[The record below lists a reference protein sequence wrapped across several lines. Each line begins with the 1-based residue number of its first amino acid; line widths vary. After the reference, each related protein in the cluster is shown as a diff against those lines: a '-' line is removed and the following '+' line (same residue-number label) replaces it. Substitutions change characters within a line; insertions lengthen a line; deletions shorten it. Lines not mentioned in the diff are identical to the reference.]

1 MTLWLIA
8 VGLVT
13 LLGQVVLLREILVA
27 SFGSEL
33 IYLLAMGLQMLGTA
47 LGAVA
52 GRRATRESEARVRAL
67 FLTFAVTLP
76 ILVGLVRALRVIFR
90 GTPGAYLPFLQQL
103 SGIALVLLPLGM
115 SGGLL
120 FTSAAR
126 LYVDRSRTLA
136 AAYAVESIGGLIGGA
151 ISTVLIALGVQ
162 NLAAALLCS
171 IIAATAAL
179 LPSRA
184 ARPSWLSPVA
194 SALVLLLAAAL
205 SGSKRIDREL
215 TALNHPH
222 LLDSRDTPY
231 GRATVTGSLGQIVVF
246 ENDALAFESQGTSA
260 EEFVHLAALQAE
272 SPRSVLVL
280 GGAIE
285 GLVPE
290 VQKHKPSRVWDVEI
304 DKRLLDLVLPFLPSE
319 LTKPLS
325 MPGNIVTFEDPR
337 RLLERPGRYDLI
349 LSGMPEPESGQASR
363 FYTREFFDLCTRRLS
378 TGGVMAFRLR
388 SSENLWTPALARR
401 TASIVRALRSAFSDV
416 IVLPGTVN
424 VVVASNGR
432 LERDPDVLSA
442 RLRERRIQA
451 RLVSPPYLRYVY
463 TNDRVAEIESILAR
477 TSAPESRDARP
488 VCYQYTLVLW
498 LSRFFPTLA
507 RADFRQLAPG
517 GLRGAGSA
525 WIALAILLIVALV
538 VCRRSLVLRR
548 TLLVGFAGFAGMVL
562 EGSLILAYQISE
574 GVLYQNLGILL
585 TMFMAGLAMGSWA
598 IDRRADPT
606 PGVGGLPAA
615 TGVALLLGTAALACL
630 TAWIVSSPGGNGL
643 RSSGLLLL
651 AAGLLTG
658 AIFAFAS
665 LRRVESQAVVVAPL
679 YAADLLGGFAGS
691 IAGSLF
697 LIPVLGLPASMLL
710 VGLLAVL
717 ALLLV

>member
-13 LLGQVVLLREILVA
+13 LLAQVVLLREILVA

-52 GRRATRESEARVRAL
+52 GRRATREVEARVRVL
-67 FLTFAVTLP
+67 FLAFAVTLP

-115 SGGLL
+115 LGGLL

-126 LYVDRSRTLA
+126 LYVDPPRTLA
-136 AAYAVESIGGLIGGA
+136 AAYAVESVGGLIGGA
-151 ISTVLIALGVQ
+151 VSTILIALGVQ

-171 IIAATAAL
+171 IIAAAAAL
-179 LPSRA
+179 FPSRG
-184 ARPSWLSPVA
+184 ARPSWLPPVA

-215 TALNHPH
+215 TALNHPQ

-260 EEFVHLAALQAE
+260 EEFVHLAALQVE

-290 VQKHKPSRVWDVEI
+290 VQKHRPSRVRDVEV
-304 DKRLLDLVLPFLPSE
+304 DKRLLDLALPFLPVE
-319 LTKPLS
+319 LTKPLR
-325 MPGNIVTFEDPR
+325 MPDVVTFEEPR
-337 RLLERPGRYDLI
+337 HFLERPGRYDLI

-363 FYTREFFDLCTRRLS
+363 FYTREFFDMCARRLS

-401 TASIVRALRSAFSDV
+401 TASIVGALRSAFHDV
-416 IVLPGTVN
+416 MVLPGTVN

-432 LERDPDVLSA
+432 LTRDPDVLSA
-442 RLRERRIQA
+442 RFRERNIEA
-451 RLVSPPYLRYVY
+451 RLVSPQYLRYVY
-463 TNDRVAEIESILAR
+463 TNDRVAEIESILAY
-477 TSAPESRDARP
+477 TTAPESRDAQP

-507 RADFRQLAPG
+507 RTDLPPLSPSD
-517 GLRGAGSA
+517 LRSAGA
-525 WIALAILLIVALV
+525 WIAITILLIVALV
-538 VCRRSLVLRR
+538 LCRRSLVLRR
-548 TLLVGFAGFAGMVL
+548 TLLVAFAGFAGMLL

-574 GVLYQNLGILL
+574 GVLYQDLGILL
-585 TMFMAGLAMGSWA
+585 TMFMTGLAIGSWV
-598 IDRRADPT
+598 IGRRADPT
-606 PGVGGLPAA
+606 PGSFGPTTE
-615 TGVALLLGTAALACL
+615 TGVRLLLGTAALACL
-630 TAWIVSSPGGNGL
+630 TAWSVSSPGGHGL
-643 RSSGLLLL
+643 WSRALFLL

-665 LRRVESQAVVVAPL
+665 LRRVENQAVVVAPL

-691 IAGSLF
+691 LAGSLF
-697 LIPVLGLPASMLL
+697 LIPLLGLPASVLL